1 MTFVTPKRIMS
12 PISGEAVEP
21 RLKTFRSGNKR
32 VTEAHWT
39 CPTSGEFIRK
49 GVVSVEDI
57 SEKKSETN

>member
-1 MTFVTPKRIMS
+1 MS

-32 VTEAHWT
+32 VTEAHWI